1 MSQVTVAKIPD
12 DYVIPTGTIDIITNG
27 THNVSGKASANVNIP
42 ATPTQEK
49 TVDLAMASGDQI
61 ISPDAGKN
69 LSKVTVTKPSTLV
82 AGNIKT
88 GISIGGVTGTLEV
101 KKEEEAKEVD
111 LAMASGDQTIM
122 PASGKVLSSVV
133 VKKPATLAVE
143 NVKKGIDIGGVIGTL
158 EPQKEEEAGTA
169 TITANGAQTFSP
181 TSGKVFSKFT
191 ATVNV
196 ALPTL
201 NAPTVSL
208 SGYTLTITN
217 PASNGNFVTKF
228 KVFSDGTALTEATI
242 KGSTTTVD
250 LSTLFTAAGTYSIT
264 AKASAAG
271 FNDSVASSAVSYTV
285 YSVAITNSSSVDIS
299 VWDSKAH
306 ILGDIRGGLSITFPC
321 KTGTLV
327 IYGNNAD
334 SKKGTTNVT
343 GGVTITSETDM
354 PYEGNFAVTG
364 DGTINISLTV

>member
-1 MSQVTVAKIPD
+1 MKIELKNQDGIILKTAKKYCIENIGVTPKLQEKTVTTNGEVSPDNNYAGLSKVTVSVQTVPTLQEKKVTPSDTQQTVTPDGGYDGLSQVTVAKIPD
-12 DYVIPTGTIDIITNG
+12 DYVIPTGTVDITTNG
-27 THNVSGKASANVNIP
+27 THNVSGKASANVNVP

-49 TVDLAMASGDQI
+49 TVDLAMASGNQV

-82 AGNIKT
+82 AENIKT
-88 GISIGGVTGTLEV
+88 GVSIGGVTGTLEA
-101 KKEEEAKEVD
+101 KKEEEVKEVD
-111 LAMASGDQTIM
+111 LAMASGDQTIT

-133 VKKPATLAVE
+133 VKKPATLAAG
-143 NVKKGIDIGGVIGTL
+143 NVKKGIDIGGVIGML

-201 NAPTVSL
+201 NAPTIAISD
-208 SGYTLTITN
+208 STLTITN

-250 LSTLFTAAGTYSIT
+250 LSTLLTTAGTYSIT
-264 AKASAAG
+264 AKASAVG
-271 FNDSVASSAVSYTV
+271 FNDSAASSAVSYTV
-285 YSVAITNSSSVDIS
+285 A
-299 VWDSKAH
+299 A
-306 ILGDIRGGLSITFPC
+306 
-321 KTGTLV
+321 
-327 IYGNNAD
+327 
-334 SKKGTTNVT
+334 
-343 GGVTITSETDM
+343 
-354 PYEGNFAVTG
+354 
-364 DGTINISLTV
+364 